1 MLPPNFHQT
10 VHLDGIPILL
20 RQDAKSIIYKKAGPQ
35 PKENRDGMV
44 IVEAVVHLEL
54 TNVTITSN
62 PPSQT
67 TIYKVVIDE
76 MIEADWRIPKT
87 D

>member
-1 MLPPNFHQT
+1 
-10 VHLDGIPILL
+10 
-20 RQDAKSIIYKKAGPQ
+20 
-35 PKENRDGMV
+35 MV

-54 TNVTITSN
+54 TSVTITSN